1 MSDLSAA
8 LRRLFDAVIAEAD
21 RNPPFAD
28 RLQQAL
34 ATLISAPPPASA
46 ASAGAAPVGPAPVAA
61 APDFG
66 AASAPPAPKKRAG
79 RRAAG
84 VLDPFAVDQEGE
96 GVLRTRLS
104 ALNLDELKDIVA
116 EHGMD
121 PSKLAMK
128 WKKPERLV
136 DLIATTVR
144 DRLHKGDAFR

>member
-1 MSDLSAA
+1 MSDLTAS
-8 LRRLFDAVIAEAD
+8 LRRLFDAIVTEAEH
-21 RNPPFAD
+21 NPAFAA

-34 ATLISAPPPASA
+34 VSISAPLASA
-46 ASAGAAPVGPAPVAA
+46 APVPPPA
-61 APDFG
+61 
-66 AASAPPAPKKRAG
+66 AASAAPRPAAAPKKRAG

-84 VLDPFAVDQEGE
+84 VLDPFAVDQEGQ
-96 GVLRTRLS
+96 GVLRARLA
-104 ALNLDELKDIVA
+104 ALSLEELKDIVA

-136 DLIATTVR
+136 DLIATTVS